1 MCVIN
6 EVSLFGQI
14 IYSIT
19 IGYSRITRHER
30 VSSIDMEGAAA
41 MPTET
46 ATTAEP
52 AFTVDNIHISDADLP
67 PFTDMPFEDIEELH
81 LDHPGASDEEYRKRR
96 DHIASLSKKFR
107 ETGVITDVEYTEKEQ
122 GIWRHV
128 AERLQELHQKH
139 ASPFYLKAKRDLG
152 ISTDRIPQLSE
163 MNRRL
168 NELTNFRLAPVEGLV
183 DTRAFLSWL
192 SWRTMLSTQYIRH
205 HSRPEYTP
213 EPDIVHEA
221 IGHIPMFTNPNFA
234 DYSQFIGHGARVAN
248 DEQLEALGRLYWFT
262 VEFGMVEH
270 EGDVKAYGAG
280 LLSSFGELEHA
291 FSDKVERRPFD
302 LEEVIATPFE
312 YSEMQTLLYV
322 IPSYA
327 ELKEVT
333 RRYITSF

>member
-1 MCVIN
+1 
-6 EVSLFGQI
+6 
-14 IYSIT
+14 
-19 IGYSRITRHER
+19 
-30 VSSIDMEGAAA
+30 MEGVAT
-41 MPTET
+41 MLTEV
-46 ATTAEP
+46 ATNTDSHNNVE
-52 AFTVDNIHISDADLP
+52 NIHISDADIP
-67 PFTDMPFEDIEELH
+67 AFSDMPFEDIEELH

-107 ETGVITDVEYTEKEQ
+107 ETGVITDVDYTEKEQ

-128 AERLQELHQKH
+128 SERLEELHQKH
-139 ASPFYLKAKRDLG
+139 ASPFYLQAKKDLG
-152 ISTDRIPQLSE
+152 ISNDRIPQLSE

-168 NELTNFRLAPVEGLV
+168 KELTNFRLAPIEGLV

-221 IGHIPMFTNPNFA
+221 IGHIPMFTNQNFA
-234 DYSQFIGHGARVAN
+234 DYSQFIGHGARIAT
-248 DEQLEALGRLYWFT
+248 DEQLEQLGRLYWFT
-262 VEFGMVEH
+262 VEFGMVED
-270 EGDVKAYGAG
+270 EGDIKAYGAG

-302 LEEVIATPFE
+302 LERVIDTPYE
-312 YSEMQTLLYV
+312 YSEMQPILYV

-333 RRYITSF
+333 RKYIESFAAGRA

>member
-1 MCVIN
+1 M
-6 EVSLFGQI
+6 G
-14 IYSIT
+14 
-19 IGYSRITRHER
+19 GP
-30 VSSIDMEGAAA
+30 AA
-41 MPTET
+41 MQTQAATST
-46 ATTAEP
+46 ADADLTI
-52 AFTVDNIHISDADLP
+52 DNIHITDADLP
-67 PFTDMPFEDIEELH
+67 AFTDMPFEDIEELH
-81 LDHPGASDEEYRKRR
+81 LDHPGANDEEYRRRR

-107 ETGVITDVEYTEKEQ
+107 ETGVITDVEYTEQEQ
-122 GIWRHV
+122 AIWRHV
-128 AERLQELHQKH
+128 AERLEELHQKH
-139 ASPFYLKAKRDLG
+139 ASPFYLKAKKDLG
-152 ISTDRIPQLSE
+152 ISNDRIPQLSE

-168 NELTNFRLAPVEGLV
+168 KELTNFRLAPIEGLV

-205 HSRPEYTP
+205 HSRPDYTP

-234 DYSQFIGHGARVAN
+234 DYSQFVGHGARIAD
-248 DEQLEALGRLYWFT
+248 DEQLEELGRLYWFT
-262 VEFGMVEH
+262 VEFGLVEH

-302 LEEVIATPFE
+302 LEEVINRE
-312 YSEMQTLLYV
+312 YTYSDMQPVLYV

-333 RRYITSF
+333 REYIESIARR